1 MGIVKA
7 GERDRQRQSDLILLN
22 SFFILFT
29 DAGKSTIG
37 GHIM

>member
-1 MGIVKA
+1 MTVSVVVW
-7 GERDRQRQSDLILLN
+7 SDCGFMVWHILTDV
-22 SFFILFT
+22 FV